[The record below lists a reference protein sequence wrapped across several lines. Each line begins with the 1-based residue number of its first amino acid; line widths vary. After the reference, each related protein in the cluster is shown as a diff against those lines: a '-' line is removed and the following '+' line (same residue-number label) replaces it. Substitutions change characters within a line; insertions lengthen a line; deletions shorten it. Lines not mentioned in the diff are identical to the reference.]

1 MSTQLSTPLR
11 RVSVLATDQVFAS
24 TLMQAKDFF
33 HLASLRH
40 GKQLGQGFNASFET
54 RLVSPDNQP
63 VGSFSNVTLPVDGGL
78 DDADIIILPAFW
90 GDFDTLCERYPQVM
104 PWLREQHA
112 RGAVLC
118 AAATGV
124 FWLAEAGLLDG
135 KEATTYWRF
144 FNTFAERFPQVNLN
158 QDKHL
163 TDADNLYCAGGPTSA
178 CDLYIY
184 LIERFCGA
192 NIAQAVARDILYEV
206 QRNYSPGRI
215 GFGGQKLHQD
225 HQLRRGLRRRQLLCK
240 AVSPAHRTVTQS
252 IPATVPASRLISR
265 PFRSLARDL
274 MIIERS
280 RAKPRARQSLKA
292 YAPESGIRGIAS
304 RAGGSAYAG
313 TRSSN
318 DHRYRG
324 P

>member
-1 MSTQLSTPLR
+1 MSRDLLIFKRSRGKLAPTQRFNSPSPRHTGKNIRRSSRKLTNFTYKNNQTMSTQLSTPLR

-54 RLVSPDNQP
+54 RLVSPDSLP
-63 VGSFSNVTLPVDGGL
+63 VGSFSNVLLPVDGGL

-90 GDFDTLCERYPQVM
+90 GDFDTLCQRYPQVM

-124 FWLAEAGLLDG
+124 FWLAEASLLDG

-144 FNTFAERFPQVNLN
+144 FNTFAERFPQVHLN

-178 CDLYIY
+178 CDLS
-184 LIERFCGA
+184 LIH
-192 NIAQAVARDILYEV
+192 I
-206 QRNYSPGRI
+206 
-215 GFGGQKLHQD
+215 
-225 HQLRRGLRRRQLLCK
+225 
-240 AVSPAHRTVTQS
+240 
-252 IPATVPASRLISR
+252 
-265 PFRSLARDL
+265 
-274 MIIERS
+274 
-280 RAKPRARQSLKA
+280 
-292 YAPESGIRGIAS
+292 
-304 RAGGSAYAG
+304 
-313 TRSSN
+313 
-318 DHRYRG
+318 
-324 P
+324 